1 MDLIF
6 YRLLLLPILI
16 PSLVIHEL
24 AHGFT
29 SQWLGDPTPRMS
41 GRLTLNPLA
50 HLDPIGLLLLIIAGF
65 GFARPVP
72 INPYYY
78 KNPRRDE
85 ALVGLAGP
93 ASNFLLAWL
102 LAIIFFKILGLTPSI
117 GGFFFEL
124 VQLSIWLNLALA
136 VFNLIPVPPL
146 DGSHILAAILPD
158 EMAEAL
164 VRIGPFGLMI
174 AVLLILTPLT
184 GQLIVSAVSWLY
196 NLIVSFP

>member
-1 MDLIF
+1 M
-6 YRLLLLPILI
+6 LLPILI

-41 GRLTLNPLA
+41 GRLTFNPLA

-65 GFARPVP
+65 GFAKPVP

-93 ASNFLLAWL
+93 ASNFFLAWV
-102 LAIIFFKILGLTPSI
+102 LAIVFFKVLGLTPSI
-117 GGFFFEL
+117 GGFVFEL
-124 VQLSIWLNLALA
+124 VQLSVWLNLALA

-146 DGSHILAAILPD
+146 DGSHILAALLPD

-164 VRIGPFGLMI
+164 VRVGPFGLII
-174 AVLLILTPLT
+174 AVLLIFTPLT
-184 GQLIVSAVSWLY
+184 SQLIVSTVSWLY